1 MASLT
6 ASEISKTGLEMHS
19 LMAELFPIC
28 RSITGEGFRQT
39 LKILGELIPL
49 EVTEVPSRTEVFDWN
64 VPREWNICDAYIKDP
79 NGKKIVDFQKSNL
92 HVMSYSIPVNR
103 KMSLE
108 ELKPHLH
115 SLPEH
120 PDWIPYRTSY
130 YAENWG
136 FCLADRQLKELQP
149 GDYEVVIDST
159 LENGSLT
166 YGECFIPGSR
176 KEEVLISSHACHPSL
191 CNDNL
196 SGVVLSVK
204 LAQALRNQELEFSYR
219 FLFIPGAIGS
229 ITWLNLNQNHTK
241 NIVNGLVVACVGDPG
256 KSTYKKSRR
265 GNAEIDRAAEHALKH
280 SNNDYEILEFSPY
293 GYDERQF
300 CSPGFNLPVGCLM
313 RTPFAKFPEYHTSAD
328 NLEFVRAEFL
338 ADSYAK
344 CLAIIEV
351 LENNKTFINLN
362 PMCEPQ
368 LGKRGLYRSIG
379 GDSAENV
386 NELALLWVLNQ
397 SDGHNSLLDIAE
409 KSGMNFPVILK
420 AANKLREHNLLREQV
435 YKEEIP

>member
-6 ASEISKTGLEMHS
+6 AFDLTKAGQEMHS
-19 LMAELFPIC
+19 LMADLYPIC
-28 RSITGEGFRQT
+28 RSITGEGFRRT
-39 LKILGELIPL
+39 LKIIGDLIPL
-49 EVTEVPSRTEVFDWN
+49 EITEVPSRTEVFDWN
-64 VPREWNICDAYIKDP
+64 VPREWNIRDAYIKDP
-79 NGKKIVDFQKSNL
+79 DGKKIVDFQKSNL
-92 HVMSYSIPVNR
+92 HVMSYSIPMNG
-103 KMSLE
+103 KMSLQ

-136 FCLADRQLKELQP
+136 FCLADRQLQQLQP
-149 GDYEVVIDST
+149 GEYEVVIDST
-159 LENGSLT
+159 LKDGSLT
-166 YGECFIPGSR
+166 YGECLIPGNK
-176 KEEVLISSHACHPSL
+176 KEEVLISCHACHPAL

-204 LAQALRNQELEFSYR
+204 LAEALRNQKLENSYR

-229 ITWLNLNQNHTK
+229 ITWLNRNQNHTR
-241 NIVNGLVVACVGDPG
+241 NIVNGFVVACVGDPG

-265 GNAEIDRAAEHALKH
+265 GDAEIDRAAEHVLKH
-280 SNNDYEILEFSPY
+280 SNNEYEILEFSPY

-328 NLEFVRAEFL
+328 NLDFVRAEYL
-338 ADSYAK
+338 ADSFAK
-344 CLAIIEV
+344 CLAIIEI
-351 LENNKTFINLN
+351 LENNKTYINLN

-379 GDSAENV
+379 GDSTENV

-409 KSGMNFPVILK
+409 KSGMNFPAILK
-420 AANKLREHNLLREQV
+420 AANKLREHNLLQEQS